1 MGSLRGR
8 EVWAIPPCL
17 HRCGECG
24 KKFIKPLMKGD
35 LTAASISSLKLGPPS
50 PSAKKATGTLDVL
63 TDWMGEDEW
72 GKAKDSERP
81 PSPARLQGDGRREE
95 GTRGGPGAH
104 PRVQGR
110 GHFPQRAGAFPTEGR
125 GRFPQRAGA
134 FPTEGRGRFP
144 QRAGA
149 FPTEGR
155 GRFPQPSGDARRG
168 AARGGRGWYGPS
180 AWNPQPLAESGSS
193 ALESQRKQGLY
204 GVMFLFLL

>member
-1 MGSLRGR
+1 MGGSQKEETGSLRGR

-35 LTAASISSLKLGPPS
+35 LTAASISCLKLGPPS
-50 PSAKKATGTLDVL
+50 PAAKKATGTLDVL

-72 GKAKDSERP
+72 GKAKESERS

-110 GHFPQRAGAFPTEGR
+110 GHFPQRAGAFPM
-125 GRFPQRAGA
+125 
-134 FPTEGRGRFP
+134 
-144 QRAGA
+144 
-149 FPTEGR
+149 EGR

-180 AWNPQPLAESGSS
+180 AWNPQPFAESGSS